1 MKSLSL
7 MGVYSGGLLAILLLI
22 VVHAPLV
29 VWLGTLL
36 PEQSLVL
43 KAWKE
48 LLLAVLSIIAVV
60 LVSRRKLWPK
70 VLGNVGI
77 QLSLLYIV
85 IHLALAALLGGE
97 LPSIVSGLMIDLR
110 FIVMFVLMYTLVLL
124 QPTIFPKVLKI
135 SAIGAVIVLVFGL
148 LQITVLPD
156 NILSSIGYS
165 KNTIAP
171 FITIDQ
177 NPDFVRINSTLRGP
191 NSSGALL
198 VVYGAVALAF
208 LLRSK
213 NVQQRT
219 LSVLSGAASVAVLFA
234 TYSRSAYVA
243 AVLAAGTVLVVAS
256 NISKRLLIVGGLF
269 AIWITGL
276 TLLSVQSD
284 WVSNVILHEDPESTV
299 VTKSNDEHIRS
310 LKVGFE
316 RMITEPLGRGVGS
329 TGSASLYDSDG
340 TNNIIIEN
348 HYFFIA
354 HEAGW
359 IGLATF
365 VTLFVYLLRQL
376 YMRRTQWL
384 ALGLFAGGIGLAA
397 IGLLLP
403 VWADDTVSII
413 WWGLVGAVVALPARS
428 KVKARL

>member
-1 MKSLSL
+1 M
-7 MGVYSGGLLAILLLI
+7 AILLLI

-29 VWLGTLL
+29 VWLGTVL

-48 LLLAVLSIIAVV
+48 LLLAVLSVIAVV
-60 LVSRRKLWPK
+60 LVSRRGLWPK
-70 VLGNVGI
+70 LLRNVGI
-77 QLSLLYIV
+77 QLSLLYIA
-85 IHLALAALLGGE
+85 IHVALAAVLGGE

-135 SAIGAVIVLVFGL
+135 SAVGAIIVLGFGL

-165 KNTIAP
+165 KDTIAP

-191 NSSGALL
+191 NSLGALL
-198 VVYGAVALAF
+198 VIYGAVALAF

-213 NVQQRT
+213 AMRQRI
-219 LSVLSGAASVAVLFA
+219 LSVLSGLASVAVLFA
-234 TYSRSAYVA
+234 TYSRSAY
-243 AVLAAGTVLVVAS
+243 LAAGLAAVTVVAIAS
-256 NISKRLLIVGGLF
+256 RVSKRFLIVGGLF
-269 AIWITGL
+269 AVWLAGL
-276 TLLSVQSD
+276 TLLSAQSD

-299 VTKSNDEHIRS
+299 MTKSNDEHIKS
-310 LKVGFE
+310 LQIGFE

-348 HYFFIA
+348 YYFFVA

-359 IGLATF
+359 IGLLVFLA
-365 VTLFVYLLRQL
+365 LFIYLLWQL
-376 YMRRTQWL
+376 YLRLAQWL
-384 ALGLFAGGIGLAA
+384 ALGLFASGLGLAA
-397 IGLLLP
+397 IGMLLP
-403 VWADDTVSII
+403 VWADDTVSIV
-413 WWGLVGAVVALPARS
+413 WWGLVGAIIALPAQS
-428 KVKARL
+428 QVKARL

>member
-29 VWLGTLL
+29 VWFGTLL

-60 LVSRRKLWPK
+60 LVSRCKLWPK

-110 FIVMFVLMYTLVLL
+110 FIVMFLLMYTLVLL
-124 QPTIFPKVLKI
+124 QALIFPKVLKI
-135 SAIGAVIVLVFGL
+135 SAIGAVIVLGFGL
-148 LQITVLPD
+148 LQITILPD

-165 KNTIAP
+165 KDTIAP

-191 NSSGALL
+191 NSLGALL
-198 VVYGAVALAF
+198 VAYGAVALAF

-243 AVLAAGTVLVVAS
+243 AVLAAGTVLIVAS

-269 AIWITGL
+269 AVWIAGL

-299 VTKSNDEHIRS
+299 LTKSNDEHIRS
-310 LKVGFE
+310 LNVGFE
-316 RMITEPLGRGVGS
+316 RMITEPLGRGIGS

-348 HYFFIA
+348 YYFFVA

-359 IGLATF
+359 IGLAIF
-365 VTLFVYLLRQL
+365 VILFVYLLRQL
-376 YMRRTQWL
+376 YVRRAQWL

-403 VWADDTVSII
+403 VWADDTVSIV
-413 WWGLVGAVVALPARS
+413 WWGLVGAVVALPARPRA
-428 KVKARL
+428 KARL